1 MADMTFYRSEK
12 SGKYPGRS
20 GGSGTAEQSGKGDNP
35 LPAIIMGLAF
45 GMGGAIVML
54 LLISLAAVFYDIP
67 DNIMN
72 IMIIIISAAALFI
85 SGYKAAVRN
94 EKNGLITGVITGL
107 VFALVICAVGA
118 AVFKTISFSPELIA
132 DLAIGAALG
141 GLGGVTGINRVT
153 AKKRKR
159 KK

>member
-1 MADMTFYRSEK
+1 MADMTFYRNEK
-12 SGKYPGRS
+12 SGGYSGRP
-20 GGSGTAEQSGKGDNP
+20 GGSGSAEQSGKSDNP

-45 GMGGAIVML
+45 GIGGAVVML
-54 LLISLAAVFYDIP
+54 LIISLAAVFYDIP

-72 IMIIIISAAALFI
+72 IMIIIISAAAMFI
-85 SGYKAAVRN
+85 SGYKSAVGN
-94 EKNGLITGVITGL
+94 KKNGMVTGMITGL
-107 VFALVICAVGA
+107 VFAVVICAVGA
-118 AVFKTISFSPELIA
+118 AVFKSISFSPELIA